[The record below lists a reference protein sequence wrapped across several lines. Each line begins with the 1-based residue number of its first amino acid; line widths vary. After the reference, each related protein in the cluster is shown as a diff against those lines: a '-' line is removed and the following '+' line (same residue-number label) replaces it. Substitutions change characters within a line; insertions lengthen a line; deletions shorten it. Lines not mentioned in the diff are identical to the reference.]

1 MYTNTKIVYTSLLLL
16 ALVAIATPARL
27 RADQQEFLEVG
38 VCDQE
43 SCTGNRHCSEGG
55 KCVCKDG
62 FTGKQ
67 CERETCKCNPLGGS
81 CDASGKCV
89 CEQGF
94 KGELCY
100 DFDCPSNC
108 SSTAA
113 GTRATGCEVSKTG
126 NLCVCRDGFTGPR
139 CEASMCGATDFGVP
153 CNGRGKCDET
163 KNSCQCTKGWM
174 GSFCNTLVGCGEC
187 VNGQCSNGTCVC
199 NKGYRGPKCDKRICE
214 GKDGIACSGQG
225 QCNRKDGLDV

>member
-62 FTGKQ
+62 FTGPQ

-94 KGELCY
+94 KGEYKSRSRRGRLARGGEVRHLVMWIEESRRS
-100 DFDCPSNC
+100 DF
-108 SSTAA
+108 
-113 GTRATGCEVSKTG
+113 EEY
-126 NLCVCRDGFTGPR
+126 L
-139 CEASMCGATDFGVP
+139 
-153 CNGRGKCDET
+153 
-163 KNSCQCTKGWM
+163 
-174 GSFCNTLVGCGEC
+174 
-187 VNGQCSNGTCVC
+187 
-199 NKGYRGPKCDKRICE
+199 
-214 GKDGIACSGQG
+214 
-225 QCNRKDGLDV
+225 